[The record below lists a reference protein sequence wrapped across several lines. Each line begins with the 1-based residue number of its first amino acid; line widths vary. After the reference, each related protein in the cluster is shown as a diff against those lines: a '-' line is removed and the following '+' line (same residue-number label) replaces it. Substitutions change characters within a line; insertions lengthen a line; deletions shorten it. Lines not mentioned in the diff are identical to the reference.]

1 MEPEGAREGDGG
13 VDEGGARG
21 GFCVDEREESGVG
34 VGAADGDEGGDGGAK
49 GGGELCEVC
58 GCGV

>member
-1 MEPEGAREGDGG
+1 MEPEGACEGDGG

-21 GFCVDEREESGVG
+21 GICGDEREESGVG